1 MATTNIWQKFR
12 GLLPSGMR
20 VIVTIKSIYPNGTA
34 QAYLRNGS
42 VIIVQGEGLEIGQRY
57 FAVDR
62 KVQSVA
68 PALDY
73 FEVEV

>member
-12 GLLPSGMR
+12 GLLPTGTK
-20 VIVTIKSIYPNGTA
+20 VIVTIKNIHPNGTA
-34 QAYLRNGS
+34 QAYLRNGT

>member
-12 GLLPSGMR
+12 DLLPTGSK
-20 VIVTIKSIYPNGTA
+20 VIVTIKSINPTGTA

-42 VIIVQGEGLEIGQRY
+42 VIIVQGEGLQVGQRY

-62 KVQSVA
+62 KIEGVA
-68 PALDY
+68 PELDY